1 VTSGH
6 NNLSSNTNLTIIGL
20 GGPREIRSSGTSLF
34 GMGSAVSNA
43 SLTLGNGITLDG
55 RMLGGTLVW
64 IEGSSTNTF
73 AMEDGSKITR
83 SRNTGGGGPSMGAVF
98 IGGGSTFYMRGG
110 TITGNHASSGFPGEV
125 AGVLVEGSGSRLDQT
140 GGSITGNTSVT
151 GVYPNVRL
159 TDGATRTGIGGTGN
173 S

>member
-1 VTSGH
+1 MTSGN

-34 GMGSAVSNA
+34 GIGMGSAVSNV

-64 IEGSSTNTF
+64 IVGSTNTF
-73 AMEDGSKITR
+73 AMEDGSKITG

-98 IGGGSTFYMRGG
+98 IGGGSTFYMRGEAM
-110 TITGNHASSGFPGEV
+110 IK
-125 AGVLVEGSGSRLDQT
+125 AGGCRYTV
-140 GGSITGNTSVT
+140 
-151 GVYPNVRL
+151 GVR
-159 TDGATRTGIGGTGN
+159 
-173 S
+173 